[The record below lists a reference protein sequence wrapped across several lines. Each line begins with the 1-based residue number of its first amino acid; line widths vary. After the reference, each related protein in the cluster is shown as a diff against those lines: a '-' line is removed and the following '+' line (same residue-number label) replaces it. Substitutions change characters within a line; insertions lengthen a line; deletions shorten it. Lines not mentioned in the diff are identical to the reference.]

1 MTLSREVKGEQGSPE
16 LSWGSIT
23 VEMDVSIDIRAS
35 TKEDSVFASPS
46 TEGTHEEIKITFGIQ
61 QIDVLL
67 SILLAVDETKL
78 GALGL
83 GSLLYSDK
91 IVDCLL
97 STVFDFQVS
106 GLSVQVGDIKPPI
119 LEGFVARGIDRVVSD
134 FVDAA
139 FLICES
145 ALVEAA
151 PGLFHTIAREY
162 LNEFVKKF
170 VQVDVTCFIPLR
182 IGGTADGYTDFRS
195 R

>member
-1 MTLSREVKGEQGSPE
+1 M
-16 LSWGSIT
+16 
-23 VEMDVSIDIRAS
+23 
-35 TKEDSVFASPS
+35 
-46 TEGTHEEIKITFGIQ
+46 
-61 QIDVLL
+61 
-67 SILLAVDETKL
+67 DETKL

-91 IVDCLL
+91 SVDCLL

-170 VQVDVTCFIPLR
+170 VQVDVICFIPLR
-182 IGGTADGYTDFRS
+182 IGGTADGYTDFRDLLPLPLIPWQPVERALNPTVTS
-195 R
+195 RTLLSPKSKNDF